1 MKYVRSLG
9 GLRPNQKPSNPN
21 APEYLGRLLLTRQT
35 INDIVDDMKTNPND
49 IIEVSLAGW
58 KNTKKHK
65 SGYTD
70 KYLTIEVRSV
80 KQKKDK
86 WYKTSDEEN
95 PISSLDQF
103 FQ

>member
-49 IIEVSLAGW
+49 LIEVALAGW
-58 KNTKKHK
+58 TNTKKHK

-70 KYLTIEVRSV
+70 KYLTIKARPV
-80 KQKKDK
+80 KQKKYRR
-86 WYKTSDEEN
+86 YKTSIEEN
-95 PISSLDQF
+95 PVSSLEKF